1 MEAPMNDYH
10 LHRDFP
16 VHWGECDALGHVNH
30 TRYLVWFET
39 VRCLFMAEM
48 GIETNGDLEIGPILA
63 NLNTNYHA
71 PLHFP
76 ETVRV
81 GVRISRLGNSSFDL
95 EYAVVRT
102 TEPERIIC
110 DGRTVMVLFNYETKR
125 KQPIEGALRAGME
138 ERLLR

>member
-1 MEAPMNDYH
+1 MNDYH

>member
-1 MEAPMNDYH
+1 METPMKDYH

-48 GIETNGDLEIGPILA
+48 GIETSGELDIGPILA

-76 ETVRV
+76 DTVRV
-81 GVRISRLGNSSFDL
+81 GVRLSRLGNSSFDL

-102 TEPERIIC
+102 EEPSGVVC
-110 DGRTVMVLFNYETKR
+110 DGRTIMVLFNYATSK
-125 KQPIEGALRAGME
+125 KQAIAGELRSRME
-138 ERLLR
+138 SLLSR